1 MKTQLLED
9 IGESAALFPPTSRPA
24 GNPNLEQGAPVRAPA
39 SNAPSARPRAA
50 TGVWRQ
56 RVAPEPPAPATRP
69 AEDAAP
75 LELDKVFGELAALE
89 AQFVHPEIPQPL
101 PASHAEPLDEP
112 GSALE
117 EAVTVPNPTLTATA
131 PRDPWFDFTPPAP
144 APHMAVPF
152 TPAPA
157 GLARSKKRFLAWGAA
172 AFSVM
177 LLAWGGR
184 YLVQERHDDGSLA
197 LVASQ
202 AIVKPRAD
210 VPSNGRGLAVP
221 APAAQPGTGT
231 PVPPA
236 VSASAPLPEMP
247 PPDVAPP
254 GVPPLVMLEPDPP
267 LAVKPEP
274 AARLSAGRG
283 AAVTA
288 PKVVHA
294 AKPAPAFPQKKP
306 SIRKTRERADV
317 VAAPAKEKRQ
327 REPVRQLTRARFA
340 EAKEAFAPDTS
351 MAATLKACREHGY
364 HAAQCIKRQC
374 SVGAYGFAC
383 RGR

>member
-24 GNPNLEQGAPVRAPA
+24 GNPNLEQGVPVRAPA
-39 SNAPSARPRAA
+39 SSAPSARPRAA

-56 RVAPEPPAPATRP
+56 RVVPEPLSPATRP

-75 LELDKVFGELAALE
+75 LELDKIFGELAALE
-89 AQFVHPEIPQPL
+89 AQFVHPETQQPL
-101 PASHAEPLDEP
+101 PASHAEPLDQP

-117 EAVTVPNPTLTATA
+117 EAATVPNPTLTATA

-157 GLARSKKRFLAWGAA
+157 GLLRSKKRFLAWGAA
-172 AFSVM
+172 AFSAA

-202 AIVKPRAD
+202 AIIKPRAD
-210 VPSNGRGLAVP
+210 VPSDGRGLAAT
-221 APAAQPGTGT
+221 APGAEPGTGA

-236 VSASAPLPEMP
+236 LAASAPSPEM
-247 PPDVAPP
+247 APP

-267 LAVKPEP
+267 AAVKPEP
-274 AARLSAGRG
+274 AARPATGRG
-283 AAVTA
+283 DALTA
-288 PKVVHA
+288 PKLVRA
-294 AKPAPAFPQKKP
+294 AKPAPASPQKKP
-306 SIRKTRERADV
+306 PIRKTRERAD
-317 VAAPAKEKRQ
+317 AIATAAKEKRQ
-327 REPVRQLTRARFA
+327 REPVRQLARAPVVQA
-340 EAKEAFAPDTS
+340 EKPFAPDTS

-374 SVGAYGFAC
+374 SVGVYGFAC